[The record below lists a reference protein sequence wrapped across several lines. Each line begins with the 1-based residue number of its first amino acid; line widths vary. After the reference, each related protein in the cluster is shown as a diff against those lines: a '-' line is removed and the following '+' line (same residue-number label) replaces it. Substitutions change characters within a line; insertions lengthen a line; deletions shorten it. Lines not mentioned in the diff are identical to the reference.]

1 MVVINYVEWLPCAW
15 KSLLIK
21 QLEKNKEKV
30 IHELWRVLNK
40 NDFPWNGKNTDE
52 INAIDRWFIDKESKR
67 YDGGDL
73 SGKNIYFDRSFLTHL
88 AYSYAYSRFMNIP
101 SLKNTVKS
109 YESALN
115 DGKLIVPD
123 TIINISIPSEISIQR
138 QEEKMNI
145 NPSKAL
151 LFFWRDKTF
160 LDDLF
165 YAYSKLYESYSWRL
179 IDIDGRLTTEEKIE
193 QIMKLSDLSSW
204 CANLDLEAYLSKIL

>member
-21 QLEKNKEKV
+21 QLEKNKENV
-30 IHELWRVLNK
+30 VHELWRVLSK
-40 NDFPWNGKNTDE
+40 NEFPWNGKNVDE

-67 YDGGDL
+67 YEGVDL

-88 AYSYAYSRFMNIP
+88 AYAYAYSRFMNIP

-109 YESALN
+109 YENALN

-123 TIINISIPSEISIQR
+123 TIINISISSEISIQR

-151 LFFWRDKTF
+151 PFFWRDKKF

-165 YAYSKLYESYSWRL
+165 YAYSKLYESYDWRL
-179 IDIDGRLTTEEKIE
+179 IDIDGRLATEEKLE
-193 QIMKLSDLSSW
+193 QVMNLSNVFSW
-204 CANLDLEAYLSKIL
+204 GSDLDLEAYLSKIL